1 MFAVAPQQRRE
12 QMLKPVL
19 YSFVLL
25 LVLAPGV
32 RSQEVQ
38 SVPVEFLSAGVH
50 VRGKFFPARDAKPV
64 YTLLL
69 VPGWPGNPN
78 DVLGLGQLLAEQGV
92 NVLMF
97 NPRGLHNSEG
107 TASFPNTLEDIDAAI
122 RWLGRPE
129 TQQRFLVDTARI
141 ALGGHSY
148 GGGLATAYAAW
159 NPSVRSVISIAGND
173 HGEFI
178 RRYQRDSSFAA
189 MMDAML
195 VSTRAPAGPVRFDHK
210 ANIRELV
217 ENEARYD
224 LRRNANKLADRSIL
238 LLGGWE
244 DQQTTIEQIMLPLYR
259 ALQNAGAK
267 DVTFTVYHTNH
278 NFSKVQ
284 ERMANDI
291 RDWLVRHQP
300 H

>member
-1 MFAVAPQQRRE
+1 
-12 QMLKPVL
+12 MLKPL
-19 YSFVLL
+19 RCCFVLL
-25 LVLAPGV
+25 LVVAPGV
-32 RSQEVQ
+32 RSQEAQ
-38 SVPVEFLSAGVH
+38 SVPVEFLSGGLH
-50 VRGKFFPARDAKPV
+50 VQGKFFLARDAKPL

-78 DVLGLGQLLAEQGV
+78 DVLGLGQLLAERSV

-97 NPRGLHNSEG
+97 NPRGLHKSEG
-107 TASFPNTLEDIDAAI
+107 TASFSNTLEDIGAAI
-122 RWLGRPE
+122 RWLGRSE
-129 TQQRFLVDTARI
+129 TRQRFLVDTARI

-148 GGGLATAYAAW
+148 GGGLATAYAAL
-159 NPSVRSVISIAGND
+159 NPSVRCVISIAGND

-178 RRYQRDSSFAA
+178 RRYQGDSSLARSI
-189 MMDAML
+189 DTML
-195 VSTRAPAGPVRFDHK
+195 ASTRAPAGPARFDLK
-210 ANIRELV
+210 ATIRELE
-217 ENEARYD
+217 ENEAIYD
-224 LRRNANKLADRSIL
+224 LRRNAAKLVDRSIL

-259 ALQNAGAK
+259 ALQSAGAK

-278 NFSKVQ
+278 SFSKVR

-291 RDWLVRHQP
+291 RDWLVRPIP